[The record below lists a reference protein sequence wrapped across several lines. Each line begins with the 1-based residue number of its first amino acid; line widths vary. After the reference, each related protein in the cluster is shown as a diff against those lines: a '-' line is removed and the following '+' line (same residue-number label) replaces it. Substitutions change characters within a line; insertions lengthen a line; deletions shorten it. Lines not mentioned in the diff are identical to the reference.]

1 MYRCT
6 APPHGPQPSCY
17 STTACGA
24 VVDGVVYCSPLTV
37 GAGQRGL
44 LERSDLSLT
53 HEVQWQDEI
62 MTKLRQRALYSGGY
76 DLGTPLGPQTP
87 LLHCIRQLTRK

>member
-1 MYRCT
+1 VSN
-6 APPHGPQPSCY
+6 PSFFELK
-17 STTACGA
+17 
-24 VVDGVVYCSPLTV
+24 DG

-62 MTKLRQRALYSGGY
+62 MTKLRQTVLYSGGY
-76 DLGTPLGPQTP
+76 DLGTLLGPQTP
-87 LLHCIRQLTRK
+87 LLQR